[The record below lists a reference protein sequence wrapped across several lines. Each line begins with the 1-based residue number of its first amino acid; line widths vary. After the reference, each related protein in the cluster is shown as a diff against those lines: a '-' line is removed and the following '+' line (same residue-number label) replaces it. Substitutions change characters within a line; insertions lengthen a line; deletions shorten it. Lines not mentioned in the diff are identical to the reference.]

1 VRTYQTASPKNKK
14 MEKKMDILEKID
26 TKLSDKLNES
36 SSGTSLIKIADS
48 FTRYL
53 IGDRNIAISELKK
66 NQPMP
71 IPGLESMSAK
81 EYNNVFQ
88 KLHSEI
94 FKAIRQL
101 PAMKV

>member
-1 VRTYQTASPKNKK
+1 VRTYQTASPKIKK

-36 SSGTSLIKIADS
+36 S
-48 FTRYL
+48 
-53 IGDRNIAISELKK
+53 ISELKK

-71 IPGLESMSAK
+71 IPGLESM
-81 EYNNVFQ
+81 Y
-88 KLHSEI
+88 SEI

-101 PAMKV
+101 PGV